1 MAKLAMSSSRWLLLI
16 LLNSAFIQAGVYVV
30 RPMVSYRALELGADA
45 VLVGFIGSAFAIAPL
60 IFAIVMGK
68 WVDRG
73 RDGTALLI
81 GSSVSMLVTIALVL
95 VESLPFLFLAMPLLG
110 IGHLFAMLGG
120 QTMIANR
127 SEDKKYEKNFGL
139 LTFYASVGHAFGP
152 FVGGILADRGGIEV
166 EENSALI
173 FAVVLFVLAAVS
185 VIPLAK
191 KGKILQRDE
200 QLSGSAVKKVLAV
213 KGYKSAIFVAGSST
227 AVVDVILIF
236 LPVLGRELGFGSAQI
251 GILLA
256 IRAVASMGVRVV
268 LGRISDRY
276 GMKFILNGGA
286 LITMLGTIA
295 LAFITDFTILAI
307 AIAITGFA
315 MGIGQPATMAW
326 VSRISYPEHRGLAI
340 SIRLTSN
347 RLGQVLVPA
356 VAGTIASAGIGS
368 VFFLLAAL
376 QAASIVVTQK
386 ALPDQVS

>member
-1 MAKLAMSSSRWLLLI
+1 MRLSDLNGSRWLLLV

-45 VLVGFIGSAFAIAPL
+45 ALVGLVGSSFAVAPL

-73 RDGTALLI
+73 RDGTALLV
-81 GSSVSMLVTIALVL
+81 GSSLAMLISIALIA
-95 VESLPFLFLAMPLLG
+95 VESLVFLFIAMPLLG

-120 QTMIANR
+120 QTMIAHR
-127 SEDKKYEKNFGL
+127 SADKRYERNFGL
-139 LTFYASVGHAFGP
+139 LTFYASVGHAVGP
-152 FVGGILADRGGIEV
+152 FVGGALADRGGVEV
-166 EENSALI
+166 EEISALV
-173 FAVVLFVLAAVS
+173 FAVVLFILAALS
-185 VIPLAK
+185 VIPLARRSTIIK
-191 KGKILQRDE
+191 QVE
-200 QLSGSAVKKVLAV
+200 SLSGSAVRRVLSV

-236 LPVLGRELGFGSAQI
+236 LPVLGRELGFGSTQI

-256 IRAVASMGVRVV
+256 IRALASMGVRVV

-286 LITMLGTIA
+286 LVTMVGTIA
-295 LAFITDFTILAI
+295 LAFIADFTVLAI

-326 VSRISYPEHRGLAI
+326 VSRISHPEHRGLAI

-347 RLGQVLVPA
+347 RFGQVIVPA
-356 VAGTIASAGIGS
+356 IAGAIAGGGVGT
-368 VFFLLAAL
+368 VFFLLAGL
-376 QAASIVVTQK
+376 QAASIFVTEK
-386 ALPDQVS
+386 ALPGRGK

>member
-173 FAVVLFVLAAVS
+173 FAVVLFVLAALS

-286 LITMLGTIA
+286 LVTMLGTIA

-356 VAGTIASAGIGS
+356 VAGTIASSGIGS

-386 ALPDQVS
+386 ALPDQAS

>member
-127 SEDKKYEKNFGL
+127 SEDKKYERNFGL

-173 FAVVLFVLAAVS
+173 FAVVLFVLAALS

-276 GMKFILNGGA
+276 GMKFILNSGA

-386 ALPDQVS
+386 ALPDQAS

>member
-1 MAKLAMSSSRWLLLI
+1 MAKLAMSNSRWLLLI

-173 FAVVLFVLAAVS
+173 FAVVLFVLAALI

-200 QLSGSAVKKVLAV
+200 PLSGSAVKKVLAV

-386 ALPDQVS
+386 ALPDQAS

>member
-1 MAKLAMSSSRWLLLI
+1 MARLGLSNSRWLLLV

-45 VLVGFIGSAFAIAPL
+45 VVVGLVGSAFAIAPL

-68 WVDRG
+68 WVDKG

-81 GSSVSMLVTIALVL
+81 GSSVSMLVTIVLVL
-95 VESLPFLFLAMPLLG
+95 VESLPFLFVAMPLLG

-127 SEDKKYEKNFGL
+127 SEDKRYEKNFGL
-139 LTFYASVGHAFGP
+139 LTFYASVGHAVGP
-152 FVGGILADRGGIEV
+152 FVGGILADRGGVQV
-166 EENSALI
+166 EENSALV
-173 FAVVLFVLAAVS
+173 FAIVLFVFAALS
-185 VIPLAK
+185 VIPLAR
-191 KGKILQRDE
+191 KGKVIHRDD
-200 QLSGSAVKKVLAV
+200 QLSGSAVKKVLSV

-256 IRAVASMGVRVV
+256 IRAIASMGVRVV

-276 GMKFILNGGA
+276 GMKLILNGGA

-295 LAFITDFTILAI
+295 LAFITDFTVLAV

-347 RLGQVLVPA
+347 RFGQVLVPA
-356 VAGTIASAGIGS
+356 VAGTIAGAGIGS

-386 ALPDQVS
+386 ALPNQAS

>member
-152 FVGGILADRGGIEV
+152 FIGGILADRGGIEV

-386 ALPDQVS
+386 ALPDQAS

>member
-16 LLNSAFIQAGVYVV
+16 LLNSAFIHAGVYVV

-173 FAVVLFVLAAVS
+173 FAVVLFVLAALS

-200 QLSGSAVKKVLAV
+200 QLSGSVVKKVLAV

-295 LAFITDFTILAI
+295 LAFITDFTVLAI

-386 ALPDQVS
+386 ALPDQAS

>member
-173 FAVVLFVLAAVS
+173 FAVVLFVLAALS

-200 QLSGSAVKKVLAV
+200 QLSGSAVKNVLAV
-213 KGYKSAIFVAGSST
+213 RGYKSAIFVAGSST

-356 VAGTIASAGIGS
+356 VAGTIAGAGIGS

-386 ALPDQVS
+386 ALPDQAS

>member
-173 FAVVLFVLAAVS
+173 FAVVLFVLAALS

-356 VAGTIASAGIGS
+356 VAGTIASAGVGS

-386 ALPDQVS
+386 ALPDQAS

>member
-152 FVGGILADRGGIEV
+152 FIGGILADRGGIEV

-173 FAVVLFVLAAVS
+173 FAVVLFVLAALS

-386 ALPDQVS
+386 ALPDQAS